1 MYERNTLVR
10 LNHARTPARAQV
22 SEMDGARYPTVEG
35 SDLPLRM
42 PISSF
47 AELSELPAKIIE
59 NCPQTPLQLEQYAAP
74 ILLAGRDLMMVGAAP
89 RGADQVAPLILG
101 LVGRVG
107 LDDTPRASGAESTKQ
122 CQPRALCLVPSRALA
137 TYAWDATRALTHG
150 TALRCACACGG
161 VSIDASAADCV
172 AGVDVLIA
180 TPGRLQ
186 DLLDKGAVSLSEV
199 HFLALVGADALF
211 DLGFEAQ
218 LRRVVLDE
226 VPSPLVRQT
235 MLSCSSVSDALKRVS
250 PHLFKGRG
258 PVTLTAAAPWL
269 GVATQPLSRQTVHF
283 ADERG
288 KQAALAALLSAGRD
302 GPLGGSGERG
312 FCPCSS
318 LVLVSSRRQCEMI
331 VYYLQVRPHVHVHV
345 HAHAPV

>member
-1 MYERNTLVR
+1 
-10 LNHARTPARAQV
+10 
-22 SEMDGARYPTVEG
+22 
-35 SDLPLRM
+35 
-42 PISSF
+42 
-47 AELSELPAKIIE
+47 
-59 NCPQTPLQLEQYAAP
+59 
-74 ILLAGRDLMMVGAAP
+74 
-89 RGADQVAPLILG
+89 VAPLILG
-101 LVGRVG
+101 LVGRVA

-235 MLSCSSVSDALKRVS
+235 MLSCSLLSLQAARLSSPLPTLVSAALQELLSRGLVS
-250 PHLFKGRG
+250 PALEATQSTQESILPTTVLQTSKLGRAVVSGNIDLGLAERLYRDLKEARPGLAVDTSLHLLFLVTPYDQAEQISYQPAVFHDIYMELGAAELAVCRG
-258 PVTLTAAAPWL
+258 L
-269 GVATQPLSRQTVHF
+269 GVTEVVIVRLMCGGSVAKAVRPVLSRLYCALMLQTLWQT
-283 ADERG
+283 G
-288 KQAALAALLSAGRD
+288 
-302 GPLGGSGERG
+302 
-312 FCPCSS
+312 
-318 LVLVSSRRQCEMI
+318 
-331 VYYLQVRPHVHVHV
+331 
-345 HAHAPV
+345 